1 MPKSKP
7 LKASKSKPLKAS
19 KSKPLKAS
27 VKDLKKL
34 GKKYGLSTS
43 GSRKDMARL
52 ISHTRASYLGQKER
66 KILLP
71 FLNQNDKKRMKD
83 LIASKKRKAL
93 PK

>member
-1 MPKSKP
+1 MP
-7 LKASKSKPLKAS
+7 KSKPLKAS

-27 VKDLKKL
+27 VKDLKNL
-34 GKKYGLSTS
+34 GKKYSLSPY

-71 FLNQNDKKRMKD
+71 FLNQNDKKFMKD
-83 LIASKKRKAL
+83 LIASKKRQAL

>member
-1 MPKSKP
+1 MPKSK
-7 LKASKSKPLKAS
+7 LLKAS

-27 VKDLKKL
+27 VKDLKNL
-34 GKKYGLSTS
+34 GKKYDLSPY

-71 FLNQNDKKRMKD
+71 FLNQNDKKFMKD
-83 LIASKKRKAL
+83 LIASKKRQAY
-93 PK
+93 

>member
-1 MPKSKP
+1 MP
-7 LKASKSKPLKAS
+7 

-27 VKDLKKL
+27 VKDLKNL
-34 GKKYGLSTS
+34 GKKYDLSPY

-71 FLNQNDKKRMKD
+71 FLNQNDKKFMKD
-83 LIASKKRKAL
+83 LIASKKRKTL

>member
-7 LKASKSKPLKAS
+7 LQVSKSKPLKAS
-19 KSKPLKAS
+19 KSKPLQAS

-34 GKKYGLSTS
+34 GKKYDLSTS
-43 GSRKDMARL
+43 GSRKDIARQ
-52 ISHTRASYLGQKER
+52 ISHTRGSYLGQKER

-71 FLNQNDKKRMKD
+71 FLNQIDKKQMKD